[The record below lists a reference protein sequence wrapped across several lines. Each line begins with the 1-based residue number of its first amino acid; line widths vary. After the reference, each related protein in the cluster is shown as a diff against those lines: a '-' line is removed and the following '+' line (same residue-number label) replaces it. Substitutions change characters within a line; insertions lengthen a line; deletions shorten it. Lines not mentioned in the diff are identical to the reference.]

1 MYRLNTPHITKR
13 HKMELKSYVALKR
26 KTPVHGQWRNDR
38 CLMEGSWRK
47 KRRRSLL
54 GVLFFWGPVGWGI
67 VSSIQWRDCRSTDLS
82 SCFLCWD
89 ERPSSF
95 GWRSRSWLHSCSQ
108 VIGHILGEW
117 FTNML
122 TPDWQLLKKSGMCGE
137 GKEMHVWTLHIPG
150 ISPNPQ
156 ACWQRYWQGFS
167 KSHWVLFFPS
177 HIP

>member
-1 MYRLNTPHITKR
+1 MHFTLTYLWNCMGSPQLDFWSLDLAIPPPLPPPQHLCLPRGPLVRCSLEFGKSCKPLLGQNSAKGLLRSDKAGRMYRLNTPHITKR

-95 GWRSRSWLHSCSQ
+95 GWRSRS
-108 VIGHILGEW
+108 
-117 FTNML
+117 
-122 TPDWQLLKKSGMCGE
+122 
-137 GKEMHVWTLHIPG
+137 
-150 ISPNPQ
+150 
-156 ACWQRYWQGFS
+156 
-167 KSHWVLFFPS
+167 
-177 HIP
+177 